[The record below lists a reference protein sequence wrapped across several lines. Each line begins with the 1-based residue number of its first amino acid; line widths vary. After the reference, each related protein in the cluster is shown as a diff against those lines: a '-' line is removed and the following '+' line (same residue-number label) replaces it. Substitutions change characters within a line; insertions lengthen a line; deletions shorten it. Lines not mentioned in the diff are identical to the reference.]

1 MAGEITVSERIL
13 FHLGNY
19 VKYEDKFEVPFDVTQ
34 DGISQ
39 ACSISRAHAAI
50 ELKKLRESGIIEEH
64 LSHVRRGKSRRKVYF
79 LTQAGKPKARDVQ
92 QYVKQNSIATL
103 VDASRVLSSPSPRS
117 KVVKRSSPLPAVRE
131 FFGRK
136 KELEAIDEAISSPS
150 YRVIDVRG
158 IPGIGKTTLVAK
170 AVNGLSGE
178 RVFWYSAKPWDSNR
192 TLADALGRFF
202 SDNGNRRLAAY
213 LSSGGYELGDLSFLL
228 NQELAENG
236 YIFVFDDADACA
248 NLQEFLKMFRH
259 SCGAAKIVTTS
270 EHRPVFY
277 ERSDK
282 VARKEVYEMELEG
295 LDLRSAVELLKVR
308 GIDGQMAAELARATN
323 GHPLSLEMVTASSP
337 AEARYQVTQYFEEKF
352 YSGLSEEERSLLQL
366 ASVFQQ
372 PFPSEAIPR
381 ELRTARKGSM
391 LRESAPGHF
400 EIHSSLRSFVY
411 EAMTPDERAKWHSAA
426 ADFYLRTGEP
436 QERLY
441 HLVRAGRLLEAEML
455 VSRVA
460 DELLAR
466 GNVQRLW
473 DLLKGLAPSK
483 DRYRLSVELFK
494 ARVASLVG
502 QYDSAWTVLE
512 GLSCSDSV
520 STRSEALIEMGKI
533 KSKKGELAA
542 ASQLFSEALKV
553 ADELPSVR
561 SKALRGLGVVESK
574 LGHYGKARELLER
587 SAIDAMAAMDT
598 TGMLKAH
605 MELGNVFIG
614 MGRYEDAIAHFSK
627 CAAGFGSVE
636 LANVY
641 VNMGIASAYLSRPE
655 EARLHLEN
663 AVRLADETG
672 QPRCKAYALTSL
684 SEVLVN
690 AGKSE
695 QAKEHSF
702 RALEI
707 LTELGDKIGASAAYA
722 NLGLA
727 ERFLGDLSSS
737 EEHYAESISALEG
750 MEVPRSLAQ
759 RKLELG
765 QLLVQKGESERAEG
779 VIGDA
784 HALFEKVGAKDM
796 VRRSEEALSKIRAG
810 RGPGRA

>member
-50 ELKKLRESGIIEEH
+50 ELKKLRESGVIEER

-79 LTQAGKPKARDVQ
+79 LTQVGKPKARDVH
-92 QYVKQNSIATL
+92 QYVKQNSIAPL
-103 VDASRVLSSPSPRS
+103 VDASRVSPAFSSRS
-117 KVVKRSSPLPAVRE
+117 KAIKRSSPLPTVRE

-136 KELEAIDEAISSPS
+136 KELEAIGEALSSPS
-150 YRVIDVRG
+150 FKVIDVQG

-170 AVNGLSGE
+170 VVAEMSGE

-213 LSSGGYELGDLSFLL
+213 LSSGSYELGDLSFLL

-248 NLQEFLKMFRH
+248 NLQEFLRMFRH

-270 EHRPVFY
+270 EHRPGFY

-308 GIDGQMAAELARATN
+308 GIEGQMATELARATN

-337 AEARYQVTQYFEEKF
+337 VEARYQVTQYFEEKF

-381 ELRTARKGSM
+381 ELRTTRKGSM
-391 LRESAPGHF
+391 LRESAPGRF

-411 EAMTPDERAKWHSAA
+411 EAMSPDERAKWHSAA
-426 ADFYLRTGEP
+426 ADFYLRAEEQ

-441 HLVRAGRLLEAEML
+441 HLIKAGRSLEADML
-455 VSRVA
+455 VSRAA
-460 DELLAR
+460 DELLAK

-473 DLLKGLAPSK
+473 DMLRGLTPSK
-483 DRYRLSVELFK
+483 EKYRLSVEFFK

-502 QYDSAWTVLE
+502 QYDSAWAMLE
-512 GLSCSDSV
+512 RLSCAESV
-520 STRSEALIEMGKI
+520 PTRAEALVEMGKI
-533 KSKKGELAA
+533 RSKKGDLAP
-542 ASQLFSEALKV
+542 ASQLFSDALKV

-574 LGHYGKARELLER
+574 LGNYGKARELLER
-587 SAIDAMAAMDT
+587 SAIDAMAAMDP

-627 CAAGFGSVE
+627 CAAGFGPVE

-641 VNMGIASAYLSRPE
+641 VNMGIASVYLSRPE

-684 SEVLVN
+684 AEVLVG
-690 AGKSE
+690 AGKPE

-707 LTELGDKIGASAAYA
+707 LTELGDRIGASAAYA
-722 NLGLA
+722 NLGMA
-727 ERFLGDLSSS
+727 ERSLGDLSSS
-737 EEHYAESISALEG
+737 EEHYAESMSALDG
-750 MEVPRSLAQ
+750 MEVPRSLGH
-759 RKLELG
+759 RKLEFG
-765 QLLVQKGESERAEG
+765 QLLAQKGERKRAREM
-779 VIGDA
+779 IGDA
-784 HALFEKVGAKDM
+784 RVLFHKVGAEDM
-796 VRRSEEALSKIRAG
+796 VRRADKALSEVSKG
-810 RGPGRA
+810 